1 MKSRGFTLLEVITA
15 IFILTVG
22 VGGAFSLI
30 HQTLS
35 VASLSELK
43 LTGSY
48 LAQEGMEIVRNIRDS
63 NWLEQRTSP
72 STSWDNGLTGCQF
85 PMCCEGDYDDTSLIS
100 LLSCNYDDLRYINI
114 DANDFYSYSTD
125 IPNTPTK
132 FKRKIL
138 IEPEAGKIKVTVEVI
153 WEERGRSHNV
163 KVLGYLTNWY
173 GQ

>member
-48 LAQEGMEIVRNIRDS
+48 LVQEGMEIVRNIRDS
-63 NWLEQRTSP
+63 NWLEQRASP
-72 STSWDNGLTGCQF
+72 STPWDNGLTGCQS
-85 PMCCEGDYDDTSLIS
+85 PNCCEGDYDDTSLTS
-100 LLSCNYDDLRYINI
+100 PSSCNYDDLSYLNI

-125 IPNTPTK
+125 IPITPTK
-132 FKRKIL
+132 FKRKIS
-138 IEPEAGKIKVTVEVI
+138 IEPEANKIKVTVEVL
-153 WEERGRSHNV
+153 WEERGRIHNV
-163 KVLGYLTNWY
+163 KALEYLTNWY
-173 GQ
+173 EQ